1 MAVIANSG
9 YPTAD
14 RNRPGIDNDEPNRTR
29 QAYGQARR
37 RQLRRQRRKRW
48 LGGTLRLFALLWL
61 LGGVLLPF
69 AMHQYTNTQAAAVE
83 SVSQEG
89 SLGQLPARTAVFA
102 IEIAASPTFSLPTQT
117 ATPTLLPTATP
128 TPTALPKR
136 LIQAT
141 AWQATLDQAA
151 GFSHA
156 TQTQAAGQYAAT
168 QTALPAILTA
178 NAIERNATATAAV
191 R

>member
-1 MAVIANSG
+1 MYGCDRKFRLPN
-9 YPTAD
+9 AD
-14 RNRPGIDNDEPNRTR
+14 RNRPGPRTRR
-29 QAYGQARR
+29 QAYGRARR
-37 RQLRRQRRKRW
+37 RQLRRQRRKHW
-48 LGGTLRLFALLWL
+48 LSGALRLFALLWL
-61 LGGVLLPF
+61 LSGALLPF
-69 AMHQYTNTQAAAVE
+69 VMHQYTNTKAATVE

-89 SLGQLPARTAVFA
+89 SLGQLPVSTAIFA
-102 IEIAASPTFSLPTQT
+102 GEIAASPTSSLPTRT

-128 TPTALPKR
+128 TPTALPER